1 MKNQRL
7 LPIVIGTV
15 VATGVATS
23 PMLVRGQEAPVFEEV
38 LVTAEK
44 RTESLQ
50 NLSQAVT
57 ALSAEDVE
65 NRQLSSFVDL
75 SAIAPGV
82 NVAKNEGFKTVITIR
97 GIGNEANQNAIANP
111 SVSYHLDGVYVA
123 SPFALQTDFWIW
135 SASRYCEVRRERFLA
150 KTQPVAAST

>member
-1 MKNQRL
+1 MKNRRL
-7 LPIVIGTV
+7 LTAVASPIVIAISGGSW
-15 VATGVATS
+15 A
-23 PMLVRGQEAPVFEEV
+23 QEAPVFEEV

-65 NRQLSSFVDL
+65 NRQLNSFVDL

-82 NVAKNEGFKTVITIR
+82 NVAKNLSLIHI
-97 GIGNEANQNAIANP
+97 
-111 SVSYHLDGVYVA
+111 
-123 SPFALQTDFWIW
+123 
-135 SASRYCEVRRERFLA
+135 
-150 KTQPVAAST
+150 

>member
-1 MKNQRL
+1 MKNLRCRAAIL
-7 LPIVIGTV
+7 SVCTVSITSGTW
-15 VATGVATS
+15 A
-23 PMLVRGQEAPVFEEV
+23 QEAPIFEEV

-82 NVAKNEGFKTVITIR
+82 NVANC
-97 GIGNEANQNAIANP
+97 ANM
-111 SVSYHLDGVYVA
+111 H
-123 SPFALQTDFWIW
+123 
-135 SASRYCEVRRERFLA
+135 R
-150 KTQPVAAST
+150 

>member
-1 MKNQRL
+1 MKNRHF
-7 LPIVIGTV
+7 LPIVASPFLSFLAEGA
-15 VATGVATS
+15 VA
-23 PMLVRGQEAPVFEEV
+23 QEAPVFEEI

-57 ALSAEDVE
+57 ALTAEDVE

-82 NVAKNEGFKTVITIR
+82 NVAKNEGFKTALV
-97 GIGNEANQNAIANP
+97 QNSSGQIYIMVVDKD
-111 SVSYHLDGVYVA
+111 SLGE
-123 SPFALQTDFWIW
+123 FE
-135 SASRYCEVRRERFLA
+135 RYCTMEKQQVLEWLDER
-150 KTQPVAAST
+150 KTK